1 MQATSTVPPL
11 ADTTNTVIPKRRA
24 SDWRQPSGLTE
35 HPDYSVTLSN
45 ARHLAC
51 LSATWEVERLALN
64 LMTSELIDESDP
76 NHLVLRGLAG
86 RIRSLSRV
94 LISGLH
100 DELEPVADLER
111 EVFGAAQR
119 AVA

>member
-1 MQATSTVPPL
+1 
-11 ADTTNTVIPKRRA
+11 
-24 SDWRQPSGLTE
+24 
-35 HPDYSVTLSN
+35 
-45 ARHLAC
+45 

-94 LISGLH
+94 IMSGLS
-100 DELEPVADLER
+100 DDSEPLAHLER
-111 EVFGAAQR
+111 EVFGTAQR
-119 AVA
+119 EAA